1 MRDVAVPL
9 MADALHHFSVSFGA
23 LNQLFILTIL
33 SYDYSFPAMGTD
45 CLLSLFARDEH
56 QADQAADLVMAEVWR
71 IECKYSRYIEGNAM
85 SDINRAA
92 SFGKQIAID
101 EETAKLFDFALHAF
115 QLSAGLFDISSGAL
129 RRVWDFSTAAL
140 PSPSALEKILPLIG
154 LQKIIRGD
162 GSLQFSIPGM
172 ELDFG
177 GIGKEYAVD
186 RGADICRETG
196 IQSGLLDFGGD
207 IRILGPRPDEQPW
220 TIGIRNPRATEQSLG
235 NIQLASG
242 AVATSGDYERYIE
255 VDGRRYCHI
264 LNPKTGWPVQGLA
277 SVTVMAEQ
285 CLLAGT
291 LSTIAMLKGSAG
303 KEWLK
308 NLGVQHCWV
317 DEQLHPGGN
326 LAPGAA
332 QLA

>member
-1 MRDVAVPL
+1 MRDVAAPL
-9 MADALHHFSVSFGA
+9 MADVLRHFGVSFDA

-71 IECKYSRYIEGNAM
+71 IESKYSRYIEGNTL
-85 SDINRAA
+85 SDINGAA

-101 EETAKLFDFALHAF
+101 EETAKLFDYAQHAF
-115 QLSAGLFDISSGAL
+115 QLSEGLFDISCGAL
-129 RRVWDFSTAAL
+129 RRVWNFSADTL
-140 PSPSALEKILPLIG
+140 PSHSAIERILPLIG
-154 LQKIIRGD
+154 LQKIIRSD
-162 GSLQFSIPGM
+162 GHLQFSIPEM

-235 NIQLASG
+235 NIQLTSG

-264 LNPKTGWPVQGLA
+264 LNPKTGWPVEGLA
-277 SVTVMAEQ
+277 SVTVMSEQ

-303 KEWLK
+303 KEWLR

-317 DEQLHPGGN
+317 DEQLHLGGN
-326 LAPGAA
+326 LAPSAA
-332 QLA
+332 Q